1 MKQLTVALVAACASA
16 GAMAQQAGDNVA
28 TVGWFHIMPQDS
40 SGNLTTSVINA
51 PINDPLRLP
60 GSFTSPNSGLRVS
73 NANTLGL
80 TLTHFFTDNIAL
92 TTIAGV
98 PPEFKLTGHGVIR
111 APGPAGALGHVDL
124 DDPSNQPAV
133 RKARQWSPGVIV
145 QWYFGHAQS
154 KFRPFAGVGVVYSFF
169 TNIELNPN
177 FAAAVN
183 RELGSVLAAG
193 AGKPGPTYVEG
204 KSSSSWSPIF
214 NLGASYAINDR
225 WALTATVS
233 YIPLKTEAATVIKAA
248 DGTTLATT
256 KTTLKANPI
265 ITFLGVSYK
274 F

>member
-1 MKQLTVALVAACASA
+1 MKQLTVALVVACASA

-40 SGNLTTSVINA
+40 SHNLTTSVINA

-111 APGPAGALGHVDL
+111 APGLVQTDI
-124 DDPSNQPAV
+124 SVV
-133 RKARQWSPGVIV
+133 R
-145 QWYFGHAQS
+145 
-154 KFRPFAGVGVVYSFF
+154 
-169 TNIELNPN
+169 N
-177 FAAAVN
+177 FQV
-183 RELGSVLAAG
+183 RE
-193 AGKPGPTYVEG
+193 K
-204 KSSSSWSPIF
+204 
-214 NLGASYAINDR
+214 
-225 WALTATVS
+225 
-233 YIPLKTEAATVIKAA
+233 
-248 DGTTLATT
+248 
-256 KTTLKANPI
+256 LKAQFRVELFNVFNHTNFGYPNVTADNAQFGTI
-265 ITFLGVSYK
+265 SSALDPRQSQFALKLS

>member
-1 MKQLTVALVAACASA
+1 MKQLTVALMAACASA

-40 SGNLTTSVINA
+40 SNNLTTSVINA

-133 RKARQWSPGVIV
+133 RKARQWSPGVIL

-154 KFRPFAGVGVVYSFF
+154 
-169 TNIELNPN
+169 
-177 FAAAVN
+177 
-183 RELGSVLAAG
+183 
-193 AGKPGPTYVEG
+193 
-204 KSSSSWSPIF
+204 
-214 NLGASYAINDR
+214 
-225 WALTATVS
+225 
-233 YIPLKTEAATVIKAA
+233 
-248 DGTTLATT
+248 
-256 KTTLKANPI
+256 
-265 ITFLGVSYK
+265 
-274 F
+274 